1 MKTDVLGLMAACSY
15 ALDCVEAEL
24 VHVTNNHAKRVAYM
38 SVGIAGEMGVKGE
51 SLQDLAVCALLHD
64 NALTQYIQEEL
75 HNDISQIAVTNEIPQ
90 LGAHCSLGEQ
100 NIQSL
105 PFHTNVSG
113 VILYH
118 HENADGSGPF
128 GKKWNEI
135 PLFARIIH
143 LCDLL
148 DISCSSNQSAD
159 TWKKIQHFL
168 QKTEGTMFDKEC
180 VEAFFKAFSEDNL
193 SMIDDDNLDKMLWD
207 KVPRIEQELSFA
219 QIKAVANF
227 FANIIDYKSPF
238 TSTHSIGV
246 ADCAEKMARFMGF
259 DEETVEKMYLAGA
272 LHDIGK
278 VAIGNEILEKPG
290 KLTDEEFQS
299 MKHHAAYSYYIL
311 SGIKDFEEIRDWAAF
326 HHERLDGTGYPF
338 GKTAPE
344 LNTQERIMACVDIY
358 QALTESR
365 PYKAGMSHEKAC
377 SILSDMAD
385 KGWIDAEIVKNVR
398 RCFTGSLCGSDSFF
412 GKYVFRDEE
421 KLRS

>member
-128 GKKWNEI
+128 GKKWDEI

-148 DISCSSNQSAD
+148 DISCISNQSAD
-159 TWKKIQHFL
+159 MWKKIQHFL

-385 KGWIDAEIVKNVR
+385 KGWIDADIVKNVS
-398 RCFTGSLCGSDSFF
+398 RCFDRHEIT
-412 GKYVFRDEE
+412 KH
-421 KLRS
+421 

>member
-38 SVGIAGEMGVKGE
+38 SVNIANEMGVKGE

-128 GKKWNEI
+128 GKKWDEI

-148 DISCSSNQSAD
+148 DISCISSQSAD

-168 QKTEGTMFDKEC
+168 QKTEGIMFDKEC
-180 VEAFFKAFSEDNL
+180 VEAFFKAFSEDSL

-219 QIKAVANF
+219 KIKAVANF
-227 FANIIDYKSPF
+227 FADIIDYKSPF

-246 ADCAEKMARFMGF
+246 ADCAEKMAQFMGF

-299 MKHHAAYSYYIL
+299 MKHHAVYSYYIL

-326 HHERLDGTGYPF
+326 HHERLDGTGYSF

-385 KGWIDAEIVKNVR
+385 KGWIDADIVKNVS
-398 RCFTGSLCGSDSFF
+398 RCFA
-412 GKYVFRDEE
+412 RD
-421 KLRS
+421 

>member
-148 DISCSSNQSAD
+148 DISCISNQSAD

-246 ADCAEKMARFMGF
+246 AYCAEKMARFMGF

-398 RCFTGSLCGSDSFF
+398 RCFVM
-412 GKYVFRDEE
+412 K
-421 KLRS
+421 KN

>member
-1 MKTDVLGLMAACSY
+1 MKLDVLGLMAACSY

-38 SVGIAGEMGVKGE
+38 SVSIAGKMGVEGE

-75 HNDISQIAVTNEIPQ
+75 HNDISQITVTNKIQQ
-90 LGAHCSLGEQ
+90 LGAHCSLGER

-105 PFHTNVSG
+105 PFHTNVTG

-128 GKKWNEI
+128 GKKWTEV

-148 DISCSSNQSAD
+148 DIACISRRVTAE
-159 TWKKIQHFL
+159 TWGKVQHFF

-180 VEAFFKAFSEDNL
+180 VKAFYKAFSEQDFL
-193 SMIDDDNLDKMLWD
+193 MIDDDNLDKMLWD
-207 KVPRIEQELSFA
+207 KVPRIKQELSFG

-227 FANIIDYKSPF
+227 FANIVDYKSPF

-246 ADCAEKMARFMGF
+246 ADCAEKLARYMGF

-290 KLTDEEFQS
+290 KLTDEEFQD

-311 SGIKDFEEIRDWAAF
+311 SGIEDFEDIRDWAAF

-338 GKTAPE
+338 GKTASE
-344 LNTQERIMACVDIY
+344 LNTQERMMACVDIY

-365 PYKAGMSHEKAC
+365 PYKNGMLHEKAC
-377 SILSDMAD
+377 AILTDMAD
-385 KGWIDAEIVKNVR
+385 KGWIDADIAADVDK
-398 RCFTGSLCGSDSFF
+398 CFGTALIIA
-412 GKYVFRDEE
+412 
-421 KLRS
+421 

>member
-128 GKKWNEI
+128 GKKWDEI

-148 DISCSSNQSAD
+148 DISCISNQSAD

-246 ADCAEKMARFMGF
+246 ADCAEKMARFMDF

-385 KGWIDAEIVKNVR
+385 KGWIDADIVKNVR
-398 RCFTGSLCGSDSFF
+398 MCFDRHEIT
-412 GKYVFRDEE
+412 KH
-421 KLRS
+421 

>member
-24 VHVTNNHAKRVAYM
+24 VNVTNNHAKRVAYM

-148 DISCSSNQSAD
+148 DISCISNQSAD
-159 TWKKIQHFL
+159 MWKKIQHFL
-168 QKTEGTMFDKEC
+168 QKTERTMFDKEC

-246 ADCAEKMARFMGF
+246 ADCAEKMAQFMGF

-311 SGIKDFEEIRDWAAF
+311 SGVKDFEEIRDWAAF

-398 RCFTGSLCGSDSFF
+398 RCFD
-412 GKYVFRDEE
+412 RD
-421 KLRS
+421 

>member
-1 MKTDVLGLMAACSY
+1 
-15 ALDCVEAEL
+15 
-24 VHVTNNHAKRVAYM
+24 
-38 SVGIAGEMGVKGE
+38 
-51 SLQDLAVCALLHD
+51 
-64 NALTQYIQEEL
+64 
-75 HNDISQIAVTNEIPQ
+75 
-90 LGAHCSLGEQ
+90 
-100 NIQSL
+100 
-105 PFHTNVSG
+105 
-113 VILYH
+113 
-118 HENADGSGPF
+118 
-128 GKKWNEI
+128 
-135 PLFARIIH
+135 
-143 LCDLL
+143 
-148 DISCSSNQSAD
+148 
-159 TWKKIQHFL
+159 
-168 QKTEGTMFDKEC
+168 MFDKEC

-207 KVPRIEQELSFA
+207 KVPRIEQELSFT

-398 RCFTGSLCGSDSFF
+398 RCFTGSLCRSDSFC